1 MQGIFPDV
9 TPAAALAEHHATSKA
24 LGLPR
29 TVLHHHR
36 HSFAVMHLKRACDH
50 QWLKNQLGHAP
61 QSTLIYSVYG
71 TYIGAQ
77 KLTAGQ
83 RAQMPESEKI
93 ATTLATT
100 RQAASR

>member
-1 MQGIFPDV
+1 MTEDWATAIVAAHVMALAPAALLFPGI
-9 TPAAALAEHHATSKA
+9 TPAGALAQHHTTAKA

-29 TVLHHHR
+29 TVRRHRR
-36 HSFAVMHLKRACDH
+36 HSFAVMHLKRGRDH

-77 KLTAGQ
+77 
-83 RAQMPESEKI
+83 
-93 ATTLATT
+93 
-100 RQAASR
+100 